1 MGDGHVHVPVTFDL
15 KPVNT
20 YRAQEAGEVQDH
32 QNEIN
37 RNRPANE
44 ANGATAVTAAAG
56 RS

>member
-20 YRAQEAGEVQDH
+20 SRAQEAGEVQDH